1 MTSRYGSDHANEAA
15 EWMASGFVP
24 VTGVM
29 AACVACCPMIY
40 VCTTLL
46 FNVAVSPAAQQSNS
60 APS

>member
-15 EWMASGFVP
+15 EWMASGSVP
-24 VTGVM
+24 VIGVM

-40 VCTTLL
+40 VCTTLP
-46 FNVAVSPAAQQSNS
+46 FNVAVSPAAQRSNS